1 MAIKILCKITEQ
13 GTHSFFLKKDRT
25 DYYLFSQN
33 YRKGVHKYYARSVPF
48 NEAIDFSRSKHDS
61 AILRTMEKIKTHTKY
76 IEKQYNIVICQKSQ
90 RRRNVRPFDFTDHF
104 YA

>member
-1 MAIKILCKITEQ
+1 MTIKIYCQTTAQ
-13 GTHSFFLKKDRT
+13 GMHSFYLKKDNV

-33 YRKGVHKYYARSVPF
+33 YRRGVHRYYGRSVSF

-61 AILRTMEKIKTHTKY
+61 AILRTMEKIKIYTKY
-76 IEKQYNIVICQKSQ
+76 IEKQYSIIVCKRSEKRQCHRS
-90 RRRNVRPFDFTDHF
+90 FDFDNPF